1 MPKGLTT
8 NFEVVGMIIGLT
20 GENCAGKGTVA
31 EYLQKKSF
39 YYTSLSDIIREE
51 LKAEGKGLTRQNLIE
66 KGNELREKFGPGILA
81 KKTVLKIQKDKNYV
95 IDSIRS
101 PLEVEELKKLK
112 GFVLIHV
119 TAPQEIRFERMKS
132 RGREEDPNTI
142 ETFKEIEKLE
152 LENEEKTKQNLI
164 GAFEHANKKLVNDSD
179 LQELYDKIDKILG
192 EVSGE
197 FRVARPSWDDYFM
210 GIAKEVATRSNCV
223 KRKVAAVIV
232 KDKRIIS
239 TGYNGTP
246 RGTRNC
252 DEGGCPRCNNYTESG
267 KGLEDCLCS
276 HGEENAIVQASYH
289 GVSIKDSTIY
299 TTFSP
304 CLMCTKMIINAGI
317 VEVVYNVEYSI
328 AETPMRLLTEAG
340 VKVRQHKVE

>member
-1 MPKGLTT
+1 
-8 NFEVVGMIIGLT
+8 MIIGLT

-39 YYTSLSDIIREE
+39 YYLSLSDIIREE
-51 LKAEGKGLTRQNLIE
+51 LKADGKGLTRQNLIE

-81 KKTVLKIQKDKNYV
+81 KKTALKLQKDKNYV
-95 IDSIRS
+95 IDSVRNTT
-101 PLEVEELKKLK
+101 EAEELKRIK
-112 GFVLIHV
+112 GFVLVHV
-119 TAPQEIRFERMKS
+119 TAPAEIRFERMKS
-132 RGREEDPNTI
+132 RGREEDPNTL
-142 ETFKEIEKLE
+142 EAFKEIEKLE
-152 LENEEKTKQNLI
+152 MENAEKTKQNLV
-164 GAFEHANKKLVNDSD
+164 GAFSLADKKLVNDVD
-179 LQELYDKIDKILG
+179 LQDLYDRVDKLLG
-192 EVSGE
+192 EASEE
-197 FRVARPSWDDYFM
+197 FKVGRPSWDDYFM
-210 GIAKEVATRSNCV
+210 SIAKEVSTRSNCV

-267 KGLEDCLCS
+267 KGLDDCLCS

-317 VEVVYNVEYSI
+317 LEVVYNVAYPI
-328 AETPMRLLTEAG
+328 AETPMKLLKEAG